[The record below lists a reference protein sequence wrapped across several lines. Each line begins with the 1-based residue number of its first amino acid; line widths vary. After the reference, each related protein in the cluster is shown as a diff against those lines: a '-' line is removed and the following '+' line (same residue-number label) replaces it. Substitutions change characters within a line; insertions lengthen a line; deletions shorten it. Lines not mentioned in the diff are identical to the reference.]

1 MGSLWAAAGRYY
13 RRKSGSVLF
22 RRPLTIRCEQ
32 PLISFTFDD
41 YPRSA
46 LLNGGTILNA
56 RGFKGTYYVALGLL
70 GTDSPSGKI
79 IDANDLRM
87 TLDQGHELG
96 CHTYS
101 HNDSWDTDSTVFEES
116 ILRNREELQKL
127 IPGARFKSFSYPR
140 SSPRPAIKRA
150 AARHFQSCRG
160 GAQRSNIGTA
170 DLNQLSAY
178 FLEKCNGDIARVRQ
192 LIEMNHEARGW
203 LILATH
209 DVTRDHGPYGCTP
222 EFFEEVVEYSRKSG
236 ARILPAAETLEAIR
250 GS

>member
-1 MGSLWAAAGRYY
+1 MSSLWAAMGRYY

-22 RRPLTIRCEQ
+22 RRPLTIRSDR

-41 YPRSA
+41 FPRSA
-46 LLNGGTILNA
+46 LVNGGRILNA
-56 RGFKGTYYVALGLL
+56 RGFRGTYYVALGLL

-79 IDANDLRM
+79 IDADDLRV

-101 HNDSWDTDSTVFEES
+101 HSDSWDTDPTVFEES
-116 ILRNREELQKL
+116 IIENRKEFQKL
-127 IPGARFKSFSYPR
+127 VPGAHFKSFSYPR
-140 SSPRPAIKRA
+140 SSPRPTIKRA
-150 AARHFQSCRG
+150 AARHFLSCRG

-178 FLEKCNGDIARVRQ
+178 FLEKCNGDIGPVQQ
-192 LIEMNHEARGW
+192 LIDMNRDARGW

-209 DVTRDHGPYGCTP
+209 DVIRDHGPYGCTP
-222 EFFEEVVEYSRKSG
+222 EFFEEVVEYSAKSG
-236 ARILPAAETLEAIR
+236 ARILPVVEALEAIR